1 MSVDQ
6 TQVIDV
12 VSKDKDGTI
21 VLSISD
27 HLDWENT
34 KQHLL
39 ILQEKI
45 NTYLN
50 FVDSG
55 EIYEKYPEAKGRPIE
70 IEVRFH
76 YGPSMEARAFLAKV
90 KPIVEESGYIFRFE
104 QLSATP
110 FTI

>member
-12 VSKDKDGTI
+12 VSKDPKGTI

-27 HLDWENT
+27 HLDWDNT

-55 EIYEKYPEAKGRPIE
+55 EICEKYPDAIPRGCCNR
-70 IEVRFH
+70 
-76 YGPSMEARAFLAKV
+76 RAGV
-90 KPIVEESGYIFRFE
+90 TWSGLLITCE
-104 QLSATP
+104 G
-110 FTI
+110 

>member
-12 VSKDKDGTI
+12 VSQDKDGTI

-27 HLDWENT
+27 HLDWDNG

-50 FVDSG
+50 FIDSG
-55 EIYEKYPEAKGRPIE
+55 EIYERYPDAKGHPIQ
-70 IEVRFH
+70 IDVRFH
-76 YGPSMEARAFLAKV
+76 YQPNMEARAFLAKV
-90 KPIVEESGYIFRFE
+90 KPIVENSGYSFRFE
-104 QLSATP
+104 QISATP

>member
-1 MSVDQ
+1 MSVEQ
-6 TQVIDV
+6 TDVIDV

-27 HLDWENT
+27 HLDWRNSKE
-34 KQHLL
+34 HLQ
-39 ILQEKI
+39 ILQDKI

-55 EIYEKYPEAKGRPIE
+55 EIFEKYPDAKGHPVQID
-70 IEVRFH
+70 IRFH
-76 YGPSMEARAFLAKV
+76 YQPSMEAHAFLAKV
-90 KPIVEESGYIFRFE
+90 KPIVENSGYSFHFE
-104 QLSATP
+104 QLSGTP

>member
-12 VSKDKDGTI
+12 VSKGKDGTI

-27 HLDWENT
+27 HLDWKNT
-34 KQHLL
+34 KQHLM

-45 NTYLN
+45 NTYLS

-55 EIYEKYPEAKGRPIE
+55 EIYEKYPEAKGHAIQ
-70 IEVRFH
+70 IDVRFH
-76 YGPSMEARAFLAKV
+76 YQPSMEGCAFLAKV
-90 KPIVEESGYIFRFE
+90 KPIVEESGYSFRFE
-104 QLSATP
+104 LLSGTP

>member
-50 FVDSG
+50 FLDSG
-55 EIYEKYPEAKGRPIE
+55 EIYEKYPEAKGHAIQ
-70 IEVRFH
+70 IDVRFH
-76 YGPSMEARAFLAKV
+76 YQPSMEARAFLEKV
-90 KPIVEESGYIFRFE
+90 KPIVEESGYSFRFE
-104 QLSATP
+104 QLSGTP

>member
-12 VSKDKDGTI
+12 VSKDSKGTV

-27 HLDWENT
+27 HLNWDNV

-50 FVDSG
+50 FVESG
-55 EIYEKYPEAKGRPIE
+55 EIYEKYPDTKGRPIE

-76 YGPSMEARAFLAKV
+76 YEPSMEARAFLAKV
-90 KPIVEESGYIFRFE
+90 KPIVENSGYSFRFE